1 MPNENKQPTID
12 EILDELQGISSK
24 TEEPSVPVAKKPVF
38 ELHLDLDDEYGDP
51 EPVTTAVAV
60 KEPSLMPTAEIEPMP
75 KAKTEVAPRSQK
87 TTRQA
92 EQEGCL
98 KAFLY
103 AACVFVLSGVLT
115 YFIVTGGLDFTGL
128 NRSERTIDVTIE
140 ETAKTKEIVTMLEDK
155 GLIEQPAVFRL
166 YVLLT
171 GAGDNWKA
179 GNYSVSPNMG
189 YKLLMRTLQAAKER
203 ETVSV
208 LIPEGFTIDKIAKR
222 LESNKVCTAAEFYR
236 AINEVDYTKDY
247 PFLKEAK
254 KSAKYSARVYKL
266 EGYLFP
272 DTYQFYVGCSGETVV
287 RRMLDNFNTRVGTN
301 IRSIMSAKGVQ
312 MDDLI
317 VLASIVQGEAANK
330 LDMQKVSRVLDNRLK
345 NKELYPKL
353 QCDST
358 GDYISKM
365 LSGNSSLSISNKD
378 YDTYECEGLPA
389 GPINNPGLT
398 AIQAV
403 LTPSEDVKDCYYFA
417 TDYDTGKTYFSKT
430 FAEHEKICRRYG
442 IGAYG

>member
-12 EILDELQGISSK
+12 EILDELQGLSSK
-24 TEEPSVPVAKKPVF
+24 AEEPSVPAAKKPVF

-60 KEPSLMPTAEIEPMP
+60 KEPAPTPKPEPTP
-75 KAKTEVAPRSQK
+75 IPQTASPSRSQK
-87 TTRQA
+87 PTRQS
-92 EQEGCL
+92 EQEGCF

-103 AACVFVLSGVLT
+103 AACVFILSGVLT

-140 ETAKTKEIVTMLEDK
+140 ETAKTKEIVRMLEDK

-166 YVLLT
+166 YVMLT
-171 GAGDNWKA
+171 GAGNNWKA

-222 LESNKVCTAAEFYR
+222 LESNNVCTAAEFYR

-254 KSAKYSARVYKL
+254 QSSKYSSRVYKL

-272 DTYQFYVGCSGETVV
+272 DTYEFYVGCSGETVV

-301 IRSIMSAKGVQ
+301 IRSIMSAKGIQ

-330 LDMQKVSRVLDNRLK
+330 LDMQKVARVLDNRLK
-345 NKELYPKL
+345 NKEQFPKL

-365 LSGNSSLSISNKD
+365 LSGNSALSISNKD
-378 YDTYECEGLPA
+378 YDTYECDGLPA

-398 AIQAV
+398 AIHAV
-403 LTPSEDVKDCYYFA
+403 LSPSEDAKDCYYFA

>member
-1 MPNENKQPTID
+1 M
-12 EILDELQGISSK
+12 
-24 TEEPSVPVAKKPVF
+24 
-38 ELHLDLDDEYGDP
+38 
-51 EPVTTAVAV
+51 
-60 KEPSLMPTAEIEPMP
+60 
-75 KAKTEVAPRSQK
+75 
-87 TTRQA
+87 
-92 EQEGCL
+92 
-98 KAFLY
+98 
-103 AACVFVLSGVLT
+103 
-115 YFIVTGGLDFTGL
+115 
-128 NRSERTIDVTIE
+128 
-140 ETAKTKEIVTMLEDK
+140 
-155 GLIEQPAVFRL
+155 
-166 YVLLT
+166 
-171 GAGDNWKA
+171 
-179 GNYSVSPNMG
+179 
-189 YKLLMRTLQAAKER
+189 
-203 ETVSV
+203 
-208 LIPEGFTIDKIAKR
+208 
-222 LESNKVCTAAEFYR
+222 
-236 AINEVDYTKDY
+236 
-247 PFLKEAK
+247 
-254 KSAKYSARVYKL
+254 
-266 EGYLFP
+266 FP

-317 VLASIVQGEAANK
+317 VLASIVQGEAASK

-345 NKELYPKL
+345 NKAQYPKL

-378 YDTYECEGLPA
+378 YDTYECDGLPA

>member
-12 EILDELQGISSK
+12 EILDELQGLSSK
-24 TEEPSVPVAKKPVF
+24 AEEPSTSPAKKPVF
-38 ELHLDLDDEYGDP
+38 ELHLNLDDEYGEP
-51 EPVTTAVAV
+51 EPLTTAVAV
-60 KEPSLMPTAEIEPMP
+60 KEPPVTQKTTTIPVP
-75 KAKTEVAPRSQK
+75 KPVSQTRSQK
-87 TTRQA
+87 NTRQS

-103 AACVFVLSGVLT
+103 AACVFLLSGVLT

-140 ETAKTKEIVTMLEDK
+140 ETAKTKDIVRMLEEE

-236 AINEVDYTKDY
+236 AVNEVDYTKDY

-254 KSAKYSARVYKL
+254 DAAKYSARVYKL

-272 DTYQFYVGCSGETVV
+272 DTYEFYVGCSGETVV

-301 IRSIMSAKGVQ
+301 IRSIMSAKGIQ

-330 LDMQKVSRVLDNRLK
+330 ADMQKVARVLDNRLK
-345 NKELYPKL
+345 NKEQYPKL

-358 GDYISKM
+358 GDYISNM
-365 LSGNSSLSISNKD
+365 LSGNSALSVSNKD
-378 YDTYECEGLPA
+378 YDTYECDGLPA

-403 LTPSEDVKDCYYFA
+403 LSPSEDVKDCYYFA